1 MGIWQT
7 IKHLKDAIVG
17 KRAIRVVK
25 RKWWEKLIIPIL
37 LIICNNQIKE
47 EKLMVLKAFILGGLS
62 SVILVFILKNLLN
75 IYDSMEFICI
85 SSGVF

>member
-1 MGIWQT
+1 
-7 IKHLKDAIVG
+7 
-17 KRAIRVVK
+17 
-25 RKWWEKLIIPIL
+25 
-37 LIICNNQIKE
+37 
-47 EKLMVLKAFILGGLS
+47 MVLKAFILGGLS